1 MKKIYKLFIATML
14 MVFVFSITAMAD
26 EKTEVYVTISDKDG
40 KFVVTQEKIE
50 VTDIDNDGTLTIND
64 ALYAAHEAKY
74 DGGVA
79 AGYATE
85 TTQWGLGITKL
96 WGTANGGNYGYV
108 VNNVSAMGLAD
119 VVKNGDYV
127 NAYIYTDLTAFSD
140 AYSFFNVNAI
150 DTKEGKEIT
159 LTLSAN
165 GYDANWSPVVNP
177 VEGATITLNGE
188 ATEYKT
194 DANGKV
200 TFTLKKG
207 EYVISATADNQV
219 LVPAVCKA
227 SVAEVEVET
236 DTKSEVETETKIDKE
251 NDTVKP
257 GDTSN
262 VLPLMAVVLL
272 SSAAVM
278 MISKRRMGYEK

>member
-74 DGGVA
+74 DGGAV

-96 WGTANGGNYGYV
+96 WGTANGGSYGYV